1 MFFRLLLT
9 IAIACFGAGLSA
21 RAEEPTGSLNPSS
34 STDDLLCDRAPA
46 GTVQPVPSPF
56 DRWLVLICAPQSQA
70 LVPVEGTI
78 WFAHGTVDPV
88 SILALPPGATPVPK
102 SDEYDPRY
110 GVRFKALYAAEAK
123 DKKRERALKLL
134 ETALA
139 AAPGAKETPPKMP
152 KVDRVF
158 QLDAVSIIYDMRYNI
173 YFYVADKRPRAALAC
188 IDACS
193 QALLI
198 DILTVEE
205 ASARMAAR

>member
-1 MFFRLLLT
+1 MLLRLFLT
-9 IAIACFGAGLSA
+9 VSIACLGAGVSA
-21 RAEEPTGSLNPSS
+21 RAEEPTGSLGLPS
-34 STDDLLCDRAPA
+34 STDDILCDRAPA
-46 GTVQPVPSPF
+46 GTVQPVPRPF
-56 DRWLVLICAPQSQA
+56 DLWLVLICAPQSQA
-70 LVPVEGTI
+70 LVPVEGMI

-139 AAPGAKETPPKMP
+139 AAPEAKKTPPKMP
-152 KVDRVF
+152 GVDRVF

-173 YFYVADKRPRAALAC
+173 YFYIADKRPRAALAC

-198 DILTVEE
+198 DVLTADE
-205 ASARMAAR
+205 ARARMAAR